1 MVVGRKVNFGVT
13 LPLACYMT
21 LGKFPNL
28 SNGEFPHLQN
38 SDNKSPYLLW
48 LLGKY
53 IWANLC
59 NVLAYSSMKILVL
72 IIIVDFY
79 YYFHLELK

>member
-28 SNGEFPHLQN
+28 SNSEFPHLQN
-38 SDNKSPYLLW
+38 SDNNSPYLL
-48 LLGKY
+48 
-53 IWANLC
+53 
-59 NVLAYSSMKILVL
+59 
-72 IIIVDFY
+72 
-79 YYFHLELK
+79 

>member
-28 SNGEFPHLQN
+28 ANSEFPHLQN

-48 LLGKY
+48 LLG
-53 IWANLC
+53 NT
-59 NVLAYSSMKILVL
+59 SE
-72 IIIVDFY
+72 IIYVMCWHIAQ
-79 YYFHLELK
+79 